1 MKKLRDVKE
10 KNAKSCRSWKQQ
22 QQKNHHSIYYRVTI
36 SQSPSLSLSRFP
48 SFQKFTSLKF
58 FQFLLITS
66 MDFCVYNL
74 LPKVSNC
81 YFSHISSFI
90 FAVGGLPRS
99 SPYYYFIFLA
109 KNSIRLEDA
118 DGDFSPNMHVTAS
131 VCFRMNLLVLQ
142 VIISAEV

>member
-1 MKKLRDVKE
+1 
-10 KNAKSCRSWKQQ
+10 
-22 QQKNHHSIYYRVTI
+22 
-36 SQSPSLSLSRFP
+36 
-48 SFQKFTSLKF
+48 
-58 FQFLLITS
+58 

-109 KNSIRLEDA
+109 ENSIRLEDA